1 MYHTPYWGNGKGE
14 LFSFMLTVVILRKYL
29 FQNNFLY
36 ALKSSVDWLYFLK
49 IINIQRSKNWLT
61 AREIYRFMT
70 SDICCSKCTNRFNF
84 FLVFFHCWY
93 NYCLLRT
100 PYKLDALP
108 TLQLRWR
115 RDSLR
120 GPTVR
125 QQKYLIITK
134 LIT

>member
-84 FLVFFHCWY
+84 FLVFFFCWY

-100 PYKLDALP
+100 PYNSTRCRHCNRAGVAIVFEV
-108 TLQLRWR
+108 RWLGSR
-115 RDSLR
+115 NIWLS
-120 GPTVR
+120 PS
-125 QQKYLIITK
+125 
-134 LIT
+134 